1 MSDTRDVVFVLPDLG
16 GGGAQRV
23 MLRFASGLADEGPT
37 ARILVLGGARTLEG
51 DVPAGVPVE
60 RLGEGGLRQGL
71 PKLIG
76 RLRSLRPQAVVSV
89 MGYMN
94 LALLS
99 ARSLLPGGT
108 KLIVREANTLASTLA
123 SMPRFVP
130 GQWLYRSLYGRADLV
145 IAPSRRIASEIG
157 SAVPRVQSRIAVCPN
172 PVDVDALRAA
182 ATKPVRAAGGGL
194 RLVAAGRLSEQKG
207 FDRLLP
213 LIAQLRSDTHLT
225 IYGEGPDRGALERQ
239 VVQLGL
245 QGRVAMPGFTRALPA
260 ALAGA
265 DAFVLPSRWEGL
277 PNVVLEALA
286 LGVPVIASPEA
297 GVEEVAALVSAG
309 ALTIAPVDQRFA
321 AAMAAVAPAGS
332 IPDARASLL
341 SAGYGIAEAQRRF
354 SHLVRDC
361 LAART

>member
-1 MSDTRDVVFVLPDLG
+1 MREKRDVVFVLPDLG

-23 MLRFASGLADEGPT
+23 MLRFAGGFAAEGQG

-51 DVPAGVPVE
+51 EVPAGVTVE

-76 RLRSLRPQAVVSV
+76 RLRALRPAAIVSV
-89 MGYMN
+89 MGYVN

-99 ARSLLPGGT
+99 VRSLLPRET

-130 GQWLYRSLYGRADLV
+130 GWRLYRTLYVRADLV
-145 IAPSRRIASEIG
+145 IAPSRRIADDIAT
-157 SAVPRVQSRIAVCPN
+157 AVPGVQSRMAVCPN
-172 PVDVDALRAA
+172 PVDELALRAA
-182 ATKPVRAAGGGL
+182 AAKPVRAAGAGL

-213 LIAQLRSDTHLT
+213 LVAELPADAQLT
-225 IYGEGPDRGALERQ
+225 IYGEGPDRAALEGVAAR
-239 VVQLGL
+239 LGI
-245 QGRVAMPGFTRALPA
+245 GERVAMPGFTRDLPA

-297 GVEEVAALVSAG
+297 GVEEVAAAVVPG
-309 ALTIAPVDQRFA
+309 GVTISPVDQHFA
-321 AAMAAVAPAGS
+321 AAMAGIEPAGS

-341 SAGYGIAEAQRRF
+341 PAAYAIAEAQRRF
-354 SHLVRDC
+354 TDLVCDC
-361 LAART
+361 LAARA

>member
-1 MSDTRDVVFVLPDLG
+1 MTVAREVVFALPDLG

-23 MLRFASGLADEGPT
+23 MLRFAAGFAAEGFPS
-37 ARILVLGGARTLEG
+37 RIVVLGGARTLEG
-51 DVPAGVPVE
+51 EVPPGVPCE

-76 RLRSLRPQAVVSV
+76 RLREFRPAAVVSV
-89 MGYMN
+89 MGYLN
-94 LALLS
+94 LALLA
-99 ARSLLPGGT
+99 ARAALPRDM
-108 KLIVREANTLASTLA
+108 KIIVREANTLASTLA

-145 IAPSRRIASEIG
+145 IAPSRRIASEIA

-172 PVDVDALRAA
+172 PVDVDALRGAA
-182 ATKPVRAAGGGL
+182 AKPVRAAGGGL

-213 LIAQLRSDTHLT
+213 LIAQLRADTHLT
-225 IYGEGPDRGALERQ
+225 IYGEGPDRGALEGQ

-245 QGRVAMPGFTRALPA
+245 QGRVAMPGFSRALPA

-286 LGVPVIASPEA
+286 LGVPVVTSPEV
-297 GVEEVAALVSAG
+297 GVEEIAAHVSAG

-321 AAMAAVAPAGS
+321 AAMAAIAPAGS

-341 SAGYGIAEAQRRF
+341 PAGYGIAEAQRRF
-354 SHLVRDC
+354 TDLVCDC
-361 LAART
+361 LAARA